1 MGRVGEVVGDG
12 ATRGIRVDTG
22 EVAMMSVGLLKD
34 AMSALTNDRGFLVSN
49 RPLLQPGYRRS

>member
-12 ATRGIRVDTG
+12 TTRGIRVDTG

-34 AMSALTNDRGFLVSN
+34 AISALTNDRGV
-49 RPLLQPGYRRS
+49 PGLQYAAATAGIST